1 MIKRGQAAMEF
12 LMTYG
17 WAILAAIIVIGVLA
31 IYFRPGQLTS
41 DSVVVTAPFYGVGV
55 ALSPGVIWVEVK
67 NNGGVPV
74 TITGASLD
82 SGCNEATGIGNI
94 LSGSTRTLIFDGC
107 LFSYGDLIN
116 KDILIN
122 YTKVGSSLTL
132 QSKGTI
138 SGRVLV
144 NAMSGGDTTPP
155 VLSAGS
161 PSGILAAGTTQINIS
176 LTTNE
181 TATCRYSMISG
192 VSYGWMINTFSTTG
206 ATTHSQL
213 VTGLV
218 NGGNYNYYVRCN
230 DTSGNFNTNDSTISF
245 SVASEGD
252 TIPPDRSIGAPSG
265 ILAAGTTQTTISLLT
280 DESSTCRYS
289 MTPGISYDSMTN
301 TFFITG
307 GASHSQLITGLTNGG
322 NYNYYVRCS
331 DTSGNFNTNDYI
343 ISFSIASI
351 LNHNYVIKS
360 CYNGSNANNICST
373 GTDCPS
379 GICLEPVVAWW
390 SLDEASGTRAASG
403 GSCGD
408 AGSDCDLS
416 ESSGDTIEQ
425 NTTHYMEGSA
435 SATFYTGHQEYLS
448 CTDATCNELDYEGNS
463 TFGCWVYP
471 TNDTTTMAFMQNGN
485 ASGGYALQRIS
496 SNDGTQIQ
504 IGNGTNF
511 VSTNDASSQ
520 PLNTWTHII
529 GSTINNTTGRG
540 YVYVNGTLKISYT
553 PGPMLQGS
561 SNFALS
567 KISNGQTW
575 GGLLDECFSTNITYT
590 NSQICE
596 ICRFGLDGEESDRG
610 SLCGNCNYG

>member
-1 MIKRGQAAMEF
+1 MEF

>member
-1 MIKRGQAAMEF
+1 MEF

-448 CTDATCNELDYEGNS
+448 CTDATCDELDYNGNS

-471 TNDTTTMAFMQNGN
+471 TNDTSTMAFMQNGN

-504 IGNGTNF
+504 IGNGTSF

-610 SLCGNCNYG
+610 SLCGNCNYD

>member
-12 LMTYG
+12 LMAYG

-245 SVASEGD
+245 SVAS
-252 TIPPDRSIGAPSG
+252 
-265 ILAAGTTQTTISLLT
+265 
-280 DESSTCRYS
+280 
-289 MTPGISYDSMTN
+289 
-301 TFFITG
+301 
-307 GASHSQLITGLTNGG
+307 
-322 NYNYYVRCS
+322 
-331 DTSGNFNTNDYI
+331 I
-343 ISFSIASI
+343 I
-351 LNHNYVIKS
+351 NHNYVIKS

-373 GTDCPS
+373 ETDCPS
-379 GICLEPVVAWW
+379 GICLEPIVAWW
-390 SLDEASGTRAASG
+390 SLDEASGTRAATG
-403 GSCGD
+403 GSC
-408 AGSDCDLS
+408 GSDCDLGNQGS
-416 ESSGDTIEQ
+416 VER
-425 NTTHYMEGSA
+425 NTTIYKEGSA
-435 SATFYTGHQEYLS
+435 SATFETETFDKLS
-448 CTDATCNELDYEGNS
+448 CTASTCDELFISGSITY
-463 TFGCWVYP
+463 GCWSWKDIDN
-471 TNDTTTMAFMQNGN
+471 TNGYFLRATKSFGGQTDGYLLSHLRWIYK
-485 ASGGYALQRIS
+485 SGCM
-496 SNDGTQIQ
+496 
-504 IGNGTNF
+504 IGNGTAY
-511 VSTNDASSQ
+511 VSAYSANNAF
-520 PLNTWTHII
+520 PVNTWIH
-529 GSTINNTTGRG
+529 TICRFDDNADTIQPFINGELSGISNTTNTMDNIGNNLNFTLSDVG
-540 YVYVNGTLKISYT
+540 TSTSNINGS
-553 PGPMLQGS
+553 M
-561 SNFALS
+561 
-567 KISNGQTW
+567 
-575 GGLLDECFSTNITYT
+575 DECFVANQAYT

-610 SLCGNCNYG
+610 SLCGSCSY

>member
-1 MIKRGQAAMEF
+1 MEF

-390 SLDEASGTRAASG
+390 SLDEGGDTTRIAG

>member
-17 WAILAAIIVIGVLA
+17 WAILVAIIVIGVLA

-144 NAMSGGDTTPP
+144 N
-155 VLSAGS
+155 
-161 PSGILAAGTTQINIS
+161 II
-176 LTTNE
+176 
-181 TATCRYSMISG
+181 
-192 VSYGWMINTFSTTG
+192 
-206 ATTHSQL
+206 
-213 VTGLV
+213 
-218 NGGNYNYYVRCN
+218 
-230 DTSGNFNTNDSTISF
+230 
-245 SVASEGD
+245 SEGD

-390 SLDEASGTRAASG
+390 SLDEGGDTTRIAG
-403 GSCGD
+403 GICVD
-408 AGSDCDLS
+408 ACSDCDLS
-416 ESSGDTIEQ
+416 E
-425 NTTHYMEGSA
+425 
-435 SATFYTGHQEYLS
+435 
-448 CTDATCNELDYEGNS
+448 
-463 TFGCWVYP
+463 
-471 TNDTTTMAFMQNGN
+471 
-485 ASGGYALQRIS
+485 
-496 SNDGTQIQ
+496 
-504 IGNGTNF
+504 
-511 VSTNDASSQ
+511 
-520 PLNTWTHII
+520 
-529 GSTINNTTGRG
+529 
-540 YVYVNGTLKISYT
+540 
-553 PGPMLQGS
+553 
-561 SNFALS
+561 
-567 KISNGQTW
+567 
-575 GGLLDECFSTNITYT
+575 
-590 NSQICE
+590 
-596 ICRFGLDGEESDRG
+596 
-610 SLCGNCNYG
+610 

>member
-1 MIKRGQAAMEF
+1 MEF

-390 SLDEASGTRAASG
+390 SLDEGGDTTRIAG
-403 GSCGD
+403 GICGD

>member
-1 MIKRGQAAMEF
+1 MEF

-373 GTDCPS
+373 ETDCPS
-379 GICLEPVVAWW
+379 GICLEPIVAWW
-390 SLDEASGTRAASG
+390 SLDEASGTRAATG
-403 GSCGD
+403 GSC
-408 AGSDCDLS
+408 GSDCDLGNQGS
-416 ESSGDTIEQ
+416 VERNATI
-425 NTTHYMEGSA
+425 YKEGSA
-435 SATFYTGHQEYLS
+435 SATFETETFDKLS
-448 CTDATCNELDYEGNS
+448 CTASTCDELFISGSITY
-463 TFGCWVYP
+463 GCWSWKDIDN
-471 TNDTTTMAFMQNGN
+471 TNGYFLRATKSFGGQTDGYLLSHLRWIYK
-485 ASGGYALQRIS
+485 SGCM
-496 SNDGTQIQ
+496 
-504 IGNGTNF
+504 IGNGTAY
-511 VSTNDASSQ
+511 VSAYSANNAF
-520 PLNTWTHII
+520 PVNTWIH
-529 GSTINNTTGRG
+529 TICRFDDNADTIQPFINGELSGISNTTNTMDNIGNNLNFTLSDVG
-540 YVYVNGTLKISYT
+540 TSTSNINGS
-553 PGPMLQGS
+553 M
-561 SNFALS
+561 
-567 KISNGQTW
+567 
-575 GGLLDECFSTNITYT
+575 DECFVANQAYT

-610 SLCGNCNYG
+610 SLCGSCSY